1 MLSYARQSIYSMP
14 LGVTRDD
21 IRMGVQPA
29 VFYSPHLKF
38 NISAH
43 TEVTDICKAR

>member
-1 MLSYARQSIYSMP
+1 MLSYARQSIYPMP
-14 LGVTRDD
+14 LAVSMDD

-29 VFYSPHLKF
+29 LFYSPHLKF
-38 NISAH
+38 NNSAH